1 MDHLSEPISGQDHSP
16 IYRSKTK
23 RGIKWSIGMAWTLRP
38 RYRNLPSIESDIGA
52 GPFGPDIG
60 PKADGPEEAGPATGK
75 NGPPRNGPFLHGHP
89 ISEPRLDRHP
99 IPPGRPAPI
108 PDGDR
113 IDIAPVTA
121 DRSGKQSAPECRRAF
136 CVPNSGRKPERTRK
150 AIRTDTGQE
159 TKQNERQAKREH
171 TEKEAIHNQK
181 QTKRTSNP
189 TTDRKT
195 SIPTTKAENQKLYL
209 PKRNH
214 GRLAP
219 GFAADAWEL
228 RYSAVLWVK

>member
-1 MDHLSEPISGQDHSP
+1 MKPKAQFGPLI
-16 IYRSKTK
+16 RT
-23 RGIKWSIGMAWTLRP
+23 
-38 RYRNLPSIESDIGA
+38 DIGA

-75 NGPPRNGPFLHGHP
+75 NGPPRNRPFLHGHP
-89 ISEPRLDRHP
+89 ISEPRLDHHP

-150 AIRTDTGQE
+150 AIRTDTGQG
-159 TKQNERQAKREH
+159 TRQNERQAKREH

-181 QTKRTSNP
+181 QSKRTKQDN
-189 TTDRKT
+189 TNRKT
-195 SIPTTKAENQKLYL
+195 SHTHNQSRKPKTIPIKKKPRASCT
-209 PKRNH
+209 
-214 GRLAP
+214 RLR
-219 GFAADAWEL
+219 G
-228 RYSAVLWVK
+228 

>member
-89 ISEPRLDRHP
+89 ISEPRLDHHP

-150 AIRTDTGQE
+150 AIRTDTGQG
-159 TKQNERQAKREH
+159 TRQNERQAKREH

-181 QTKRTSNP
+181 QSKRTKQDN
-189 TTDRKT
+189 TDRKT
-195 SIPTTKAENQKLYL
+195 SHTHNQSRKPKTIPIKKKPRASCT
-209 PKRNH
+209 
-214 GRLAP
+214 RLR
-219 GFAADAWEL
+219 G
-228 RYSAVLWVK
+228 

>member
-1 MDHLSEPISGQDHSP
+1 MKPKAQLDHLSEPISGQDHSP

-38 RYRNLPSIESDIGA
+38 RYRNLPSIESDIG
-52 GPFGPDIG
+52 

-89 ISEPRLDRHP
+89 ISEPRLDHHP

-150 AIRTDTGQE
+150 AIRTDTGQG
-159 TKQNERQAKREH
+159 TRQNERQAKREH

-181 QTKRTSNP
+181 QSKRTKQDN
-189 TTDRKT
+189 TDRKKQA
-195 SIPTTKAENQKLYL
+195 IPTTKAENQKLY
-209 PKRNH
+209 PSKKKPRASCT
-214 GRLAP
+214 RLR
-219 GFAADAWEL
+219 G
-228 RYSAVLWVK
+228 